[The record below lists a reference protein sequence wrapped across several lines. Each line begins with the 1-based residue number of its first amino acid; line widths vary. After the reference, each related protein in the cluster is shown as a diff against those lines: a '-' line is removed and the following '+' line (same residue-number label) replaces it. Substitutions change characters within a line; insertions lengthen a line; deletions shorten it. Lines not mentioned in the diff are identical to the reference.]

1 MTSPFFGL
9 EIGLRGLRTWQTMV
23 NITNN
28 NIANADTPGYSR
40 QSGQVQST
48 PSYPAPSFNAIGKPG
63 QLGTGVEVASITR
76 ARDIFIDAQIRSQKS
91 IEGSWDTKRD
101 ALSQV
106 EAIVNEPSSSGLSS
120 LLTKYWNSWQDVAN
134 NPADSAVRANLV
146 EQGVSLA
153 SSFQNLHNQLQQQQ
167 RDLDGQVVYA
177 VDQVNTFAQ
186 QIASINQQIGHVEFD
201 GTHANDLRD
210 QRDLLLD
217 QLSQFA
223 KISYVE
229 SPGGMVSVYLG
240 GRQLVDRDV
249 ANALTTAVPGG
260 QTWTQIQW
268 KSDGQ
273 AASITDG
280 TIKGMLDSRDTILQG
295 RMNDLDVLATRV
307 VNSVNSVHSSGVGLD
322 GVGGRNFFVGTGAGN
337 MAVDS
342 ALTGPGGAEK
352 VAAARMYPDT
362 TSSTGY
368 SFARGDSSNA
378 VALAQLESTI
388 TQASTSSG
396 LQPGTNLGGVTI
408 FGVDLARA
416 AVNSSISM
424 SVPAGSSTVTFTSSA
439 GASATGALTVGTDAS
454 GNQVVTVEGTSLGV
468 RLTLVAPSSMSLSS
482 VLAPLNGQSV
492 AAASRPSTIGDQY
505 GQQIAALGV
514 DSKAAQNQAQNQQV
528 LVSQLQKQREQTSGV
543 SLDEESTHLI
553 EYQRAYQ
560 AAARVITTADEM
572 LNTLING
579 TGLVG
584 RG

>member
-1 MTSPFFGL
+1 M
-9 EIGLRGLRTWQTMV
+9 
-23 NITNN
+23 
-28 NIANADTPGYSR
+28 
-40 QSGQVQST
+40 
-48 PSYPAPSFNAIGKPG
+48 
-63 QLGTGVEVASITR
+63 
-76 ARDIFIDAQIRSQKS
+76 
-91 IEGSWDTKRD
+91 
-101 ALSQV
+101 
-106 EAIVNEPSSSGLSS
+106 
-120 LLTKYWNSWQDVAN
+120 
-134 NPADSAVRANLV
+134 
-146 EQGVSLA
+146 
-153 SSFQNLHNQLQQQQ
+153 
-167 RDLDGQVVYA
+167 VYA

-322 GVGGRNFFVGTGAGN
+322 GVGGRNFFVGTGAGD

-408 FGVDLARA
+408 LGVDLARNLA
-416 AVNSSISM
+416 HNLPFHLLWHILGHPLQRRRNHHHDVLDQPRDKVCHWAKVIIFGRPQFGE
-424 SVPAGSSTVTFTSSA
+424 PA
-439 GASATGALTVGTDAS
+439 
-454 GNQVVTVEGTSLGV
+454 
-468 RLTLVAPSSMSLSS
+468 R
-482 VLAPLNGQSV
+482 QSFY
-492 AAASRPSTIGDQY
+492 SRP
-505 GQQIAALGV
+505 
-514 DSKAAQNQAQNQQV
+514 V
-528 LVSQLQKQREQTSGV
+528 LR
-543 SLDEESTHLI
+543 
-553 EYQRAYQ
+553 RN
-560 AAARVITTADEM
+560 R
-572 LNTLING
+572 
-579 TGLVG
+579 
-584 RG
+584 RP